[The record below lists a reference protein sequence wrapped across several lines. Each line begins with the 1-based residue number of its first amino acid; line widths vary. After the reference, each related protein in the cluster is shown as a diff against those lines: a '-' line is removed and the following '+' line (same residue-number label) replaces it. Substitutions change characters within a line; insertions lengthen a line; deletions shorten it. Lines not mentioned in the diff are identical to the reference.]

1 MEVSRMHFTLEV
13 ELPTGEILAKR
24 IARATSWG
32 LLQVKLQAAKEF
44 GVELDAVLILADNVA
59 IL

>member
-1 MEVSRMHFTLEV
+1 MHFTLEV

-32 LLQVKLQAAKEF
+32 LLQGKLQAAKEF